1 MTDQETI
8 SEGETSYP
16 TPITFIFDDQPVRTV
31 EHEGTIWFN
40 TSDVCKVLEHAYI
53 GHALS
58 YLDHDEKTAIAVS
71 TPLGERTI
79 NFISESGVYKLISRS
94 NNERAKRFQWWV
106 AHEVLP
112 AIRKSDPNS
121 IPAQPDNYSHIMKAH
136 ALTAAF
142 AQELFA
148 SLVAEPE
155 LDSRYFRYEM
165 SLTTGTVGQADNIY
179 LEKIIDDEID
189 VSLAELADVLLEIDD
204 VQPKVRNLV
213 SMTNA
218 CIERLSELAEAQEKH
233 LTTKEK

>member
-1 MTDQETI
+1 MTDN
-8 SEGETSYP
+8 YP
-16 TPITFIFDDQPVRTV
+16 IPITFIFDDQPVSIVKRGD
-31 EHEGTIWFN
+31 EIWFD

-58 YLDHDEKTAIAVS
+58 YLDHDEKTTIAVS

-79 NFISESGVYKLISRS
+79 NFISESGVYTLISRS

-112 AIRKSDPNS
+112 AIRKTDPNS

-165 SLTTGTVGQADNIY
+165 SLTTDTVGQADNVY
-179 LEKIIDDEID
+179 LEKIIDDEIN
-189 VSLAELADVLLEIDD
+189 VSLAELADVILEIDE
-204 VQPKVRNLV
+204 VQPKVKNLV
-213 SMTNA
+213 SMANA
-218 CIERLSELAEAQEKH
+218 CIERLSTLADAQEKQFN
-233 LTTKEK
+233 